1 MSVHL
6 HSSLLNSYTLYLPF
20 PILPSVASHSD
31 ENKMTLQ
38 NLATVFGPN
47 LLRPGGPRGAP
58 GTLDV
63 SAMDVVSPVKIL
75 VFFME
80 CPEEIYQE
88 PQSLSNSGSGQ
99 RNARNSKKSGFQEA
113 ETPSSPMATAV

>member
-1 MSVHL
+1 
-6 HSSLLNSYTLYLPF
+6 
-20 PILPSVASHSD
+20 
-31 ENKMTLQ
+31 MTLQ

-58 GTLDV
+58 GTIDV

-75 VFFME
+75 IFFME

-88 PQSLSNSGSGQ
+88 PQSLGNGGEQ
-99 RNARNSKKSGFQEA
+99 KNPRNSRKPCIQE
-113 ETPSSPMATAV
+113 EEEPSSPGATSV